1 MGAGAVN
8 LIHNERTK
16 LLALALNA
24 AATSAFTVGVL
35 APVAA
40 TFYDLGPSRE
50 APKTV
55 ILGAGLWIGAAVML
69 HLAARRV
76 LGWLKP

>member
-1 MGAGAVN
+1 MSE
-8 LIHNERTK
+8 IQNERTK
-16 LLALALNA
+16 LLAAALNA

-40 TFYDLGPSRE
+40 TFYNLGTSRQ
-50 APKTV
+50 AR
-55 ILGAGLWIGAAVML
+55 GAIIAGALLWIGAAIML